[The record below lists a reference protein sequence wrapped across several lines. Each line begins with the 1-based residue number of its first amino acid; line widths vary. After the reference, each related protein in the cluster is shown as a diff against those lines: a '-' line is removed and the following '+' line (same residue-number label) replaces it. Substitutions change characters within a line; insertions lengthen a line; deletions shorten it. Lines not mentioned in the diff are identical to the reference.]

1 MHQVIKP
8 DGLYVANTRFGM
20 YRFHI
25 MDPIRFR
32 QNFKVTLQD
41 LGWRSESRYLVR
53 QDDMASVAYWY
64 QAEPHNRFPELPGK
78 DELEVI

>member
-1 MHQVIKP
+1 M
-8 DGLYVANTRFGM
+8 
-20 YRFHI
+20 
-25 MDPIRFR
+25 
-32 QNFKVTLQD
+32 TLQD